1 MDKIRGKRLT
11 SYTISILMAL
21 LIVASLIPNSMRYG
35 EDKDFREVRIKYHS
49 SEFEGESD
57 AEQNTESNTVN
68 SFQEC
73 SVFGIKKLIRDY
85 YDAYL
90 LEDDTE
96 LMKYIDT
103 VGDLDESLRD
113 FQRINMEQMM
123 GIRCY
128 YAEGY
133 VEGSYLVI
141 SYGYAKYYNINATVP
156 VVGKFLV
163 RMNSSG
169 NYYICNSIVSNES
182 SSYSDIMFESSQAQE
197 LYEMAQYELDTACE
211 VDQKLSDFV
220 TAYKEFFVY

>member
-1 MDKIRGKRLT
+1 MEKIRGKRLT

-21 LIVASLIPNSMRYG
+21 LLVAALIPNHMLYG
-35 EDKDFREVRIKYHS
+35 EDKDSTEVRIKQHS
-49 SEFEGESD
+49 PELEGELD
-57 AEQNTESNTVN
+57 AEQNAEANTVN

-73 SVFGIKKLIRDY
+73 SIFGIKKLIRDY

-103 VGDLDESLRD
+103 VGDLDEEQRN

-128 YAEGY
+128 YTEGY

-163 RMNSSG
+163 RRNSSG
-169 NYYICNSIVSNES
+169 NYYICNSVVSNES
-182 SSYSDIMFESSQAQE
+182 SAYSEIMFESSQAQE

-211 VDQKLSDFV
+211 VDQKLNDFV

>member
-1 MDKIRGKRLT
+1 MEKIRGKRLT
-11 SYTISILMAL
+11 SYSIAVLMVLLFGAAL
-21 LIVASLIPNSMRYG
+21 VPNNMLYG
-35 EDKDFREVRIKYHS
+35 EDEVFKEVRIKQHIAGNEEETDQGQS
-49 SEFEGESD
+49 TG
-57 AEQNTESNTVN
+57 ANTAN

-73 SVFGIKKLIRDY
+73 SILGIRKLIRDY

-103 VGDLDESLRD
+103 VGDLDENLRN
-113 FQRINMEQMM
+113 FQRINVDQIM

-141 SYGYAKYYNINATVP
+141 SYGYVKYYNINTTVP

-169 NYYICNSIVSNES
+169 NYYICNSIISNES
-182 SSYSDIMFESSQAQE
+182 SAYNDIMFESRQAQE
-197 LYEMAQYELDTACE
+197 LYDMAQYELDTACE
-211 VDQKLSDFV
+211 VDQALSDFV
-220 TAYKEFFVY
+220 TAYQEFFVY

>member
-1 MDKIRGKRLT
+1 MEKIRGKRFT
-11 SYTISILMAL
+11 SYTIFILLVL
-21 LIVASLIPNSMRYG
+21 LIAAALVPNGLFYR
-35 EDKDFREVRIKYHS
+35 EPVDAKEVRMKQHTDKT
-49 SEFEGESD
+49 EQEPD
-57 AEQNTESNTVN
+57 AEGGTENNTVN

-73 SVFGIKKLIRDY
+73 SIFGIKKLIRDY

-103 VGDLDESLRD
+103 IGDLDEDLRR
-113 FQRINMEQMM
+113 FRQTHMEQMM

-128 YAEGY
+128 IAEGY

-141 SYGYAKYYNINATVP
+141 SYGYAKYYNINTTVP

-163 RMNSSG
+163 RTNSSG

-182 SSYSDIMFESSQAQE
+182 SAYSEIMFESRQAQE
-197 LYEMAQYELDTACE
+197 LYEMAQYELDTARE
-211 VDQKLSDFV
+211 VDQGLNNFV
-220 TAYKEFFVY
+220 TAYQEFFVY